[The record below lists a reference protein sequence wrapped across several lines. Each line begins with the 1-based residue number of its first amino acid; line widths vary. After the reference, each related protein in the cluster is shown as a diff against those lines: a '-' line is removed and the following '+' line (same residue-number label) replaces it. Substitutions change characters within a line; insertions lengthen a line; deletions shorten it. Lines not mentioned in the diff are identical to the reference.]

1 MRVSACNFYGVNAPI
16 FNSERKVNFKGD
28 FRVDD
33 FKSSQSQAQ
42 SCINRLSNALS
53 CENFNSDDV
62 SKTIDKITKLSS
74 KDKKEFIERYCSE
87 TGFPNMQKTSDLI
100 IENVTD
106 SLIKA
111 QEKSGAKVL
120 LAGYNPT
127 CSVAIGHALP
137 GSDFDTFFVCMENWN
152 NFDDFNKEFKN
163 NINPLLCSMIHQRTS
178 DLPDF
183 VVIDDIKNSIDTAQ
197 NVFDEQELDKNS
209 DVYNSILDEQI
220 SDWTKAGRYN
230 RELNKFIS
238 DKDKTPLLRAG
249 LLMEIYRDGEVIV
262 DNLDE
267 ETKEKLKN
275 SCVYKYSNMQQ
286 MRSYKDA
293 PLKNKH
299 KNREKILSEFDKLSD
314 DKKLDLIFNVIK
326 LSVKDLKKDVSP
338 KYNPIFKDAGCGNME
353 DLIQPLLSN
362 EHRQEYYKD

>member
-1 MRVSACNFYGVNAPI
+1 MKVSACNFYGVNTPI
-16 FNSERKVNFKGD
+16 FNNERKVNFKGD

-33 FKSSQSQAQ
+33 FQSSQSQAAY
-42 SCINRLSNALS
+42 CINRLQNALS
-53 CENFNSDDV
+53 IENFNSDDV
-62 SKTIDKITKLSS
+62 SKTIDKIKKLPP
-74 KDKKEFIERYCSE
+74 KEKKEFIERYCKE
-87 TGFPNMQKTSDLI
+87 TGFPDMQKTSDLI
-100 IENVTD
+100 VENVTN

-152 NFDDFNKEFKN
+152 NCDKFYNEFTK
-163 NINPLLCSMIHQRTS
+163 NINPLLCSMICQRTN

-183 VVIDDIKNSIDTAQ
+183 VVIDDIKNSVDNAQ
-197 NVFDEQELDKNS
+197 SVFNEQELDRNS
-209 DVYNSILDEQI
+209 DIYNSILNKQI
-220 SDWTKAGRYN
+220 SDWTKAGTYN
-230 RELNKFIS
+230 RDLNKFIA

-249 LLMEIYRDGEVIV
+249 LLMEIYRDGEIIV
-262 DNLDE
+262 DNLDK

-286 MRSYKDA
+286 MRSYKNA

-299 KNREKILSEFDKLSD
+299 KNREKILADFDKLSD

-326 LSVKDLKKDVSP
+326 LSVKDLKNEVSS
-338 KYNPIFKDAGCGNME
+338 KYNPMFKDAGCGNME